1 MNMKTLIVYATKY
14 GFTGDCV
21 EKLKVKLD
29 GDNTAVNVLTGTVPE
44 LSGYDNIIIGGS
56 VYMGQINKKLK
67 EFINQNLDT
76 LLQKRVALF
85 VCCGLP
91 DNLEA
96 TLKNAFPEE
105 LQKKAVAVEC
115 FGGVLDTGKMKM
127 ADKMITTMI
136 KKAVANEGKPEPAPL
151 PENID
156 KLAKAVN
163 GK

>member
-1 MNMKTLIVYATKY
+1 MKTLIVYATKY

-21 EKLKVKLD
+21 EQLKTKLE
-29 GDNTAVNVLTGTVPE
+29 GDSTAVNVLTGAVPDI
-44 LSGYDNIIIGGS
+44 GGFDNVIVGGS

-67 EFINQNLDT
+67 EVIAQNLNT

-85 VCCGLP
+85 ICCGMP
-91 DNLEA
+91 DNMQTTLE
-96 TLKNAFPEE
+96 NAFPEE
-105 LQKKAVAVEC
+105 LQKNAVAVEC

-127 ADKMITTMI
+127 ADKMITSMI
-136 KKAVANEGKPEPAPL
+136 KKAVAKEGKPEPAPL